1 MCGIVGYLSFDGKPA
16 QKNIIEEMARLLR
29 HRGPDGQGLYLDGP
43 VGLGHRRLSIIDL
56 SSAGTQPMPNH
67 DRSLWVTFNGEI
79 YNFLEIRQ
87 DLMRLGYQFRSLTDT
102 EVILYAYEEWGIQ
115 CLQRFN
121 GMFAFCLW
129 DQRQQTLWLVRDRLG
144 IKPLFYIWS
153 EQFIAFASEIKAILR
168 HPQVE
173 RTLSHEA
180 LAYYLALNYVPAPH
194 TLFSSVKQLMPG
206 QILKVDINGKGQ
218 IYDYWQLHYH
228 ESDYQSESA
237 CIEEFK
243 ALLSDSVRLRLMSDV
258 PFGAF
263 LSGGLDSSSIAYWM
277 AQHLPERVKAFSIG
291 FGEPTFNELEY
302 ASLVANCVGAEFH
315 AKTVQADAATLLPK
329 LVWHSEEPTADS
341 SMVAV
346 FHLAAMA
353 REHVTMALGGDGAD
367 EILAG
372 YETYQAYF
380 MHQAYRR
387 LPGWFRHQLLQP
399 LVDRLPASDAKV
411 SWSFKLKRFV
421 AAENLSSEDAHGTW
435 RMIFDANTRARLLA
449 PIKNS
454 PQASADVLDLYRATF
469 AQTNAKRALNRMLYV
484 DTRFYLPNDMLVKI
498 DRMSMAHGL
507 EVRVPFLDHRLVEL
521 AARVPPKLKLKHFRH
536 KKYLLKASIR
546 GKLPHT
552 ILWRRK
558 QGFNIPN
565 GQWLKGELKSFV
577 TDHLSASKLDDMGF
591 LDRQEV
597 ATLLYD
603 HFEERRDNSHQIW
616 CLLTLSLWWQQFIQ
630 NQNIGNL

>member
-1 MCGIVGYLSFDGKPA
+1 MCGIVGYLDFDGKPA
-16 QKNIIEEMARLLR
+16 QSKIVEAMAQTLE
-29 HRGPDGQGLYLDGP
+29 HRGPDGQGIHIDGP

-56 SSAGTQPMPNH
+56 SSAGTQPMPSY
-67 DRSLWVTFNGEI
+67 DRTLWVTFNGEI

-87 DLMRLGYQFRSLTDT
+87 DLVRLGYQFRSLTDT

-129 DQRQQTLWLVRDRLG
+129 DQRQQTLWLARDRLG

-153 EQFIAFASEIKAILR
+153 EQFIAFASEIKAVLQ
-168 HPQVE
+168 HPQVK
-173 RTLSHEA
+173 RTLDYEA
-180 LAYYLALNYVPAPH
+180 LSYYLALNYVPAPH
-194 TLFSSVKQLMPG
+194 TLFSSIRQLMPG
-206 QILKVDINGKGQ
+206 QALQVDINGKGQ
-218 IYDYWQLHYH
+218 IYDYWQLRYQ

-237 CIEEFK
+237 YLEEFE

-277 AQHLPERVKAFSIG
+277 TQHLREPVKAFSIG
-291 FGEPTFNELEY
+291 FGEPSFDELDY
-302 ASLVANCVGAEFH
+302 AHLAAKSVGAQFH
-315 AKTVQADAATLLPK
+315 TAMVQADAATILPK
-329 LVWHSEEPTADS
+329 LVWHAEEPTADS

-353 REHVTMALGGDGAD
+353 REHVTMTLGGDGAD

-380 MHQAYRR
+380 VHQSYRR
-387 LPGWFRHQLLQP
+387 LPVWFRQHLLQP
-399 LVDRLPASDAKV
+399 LVDRLPTSDAKV
-411 SWSFKLKRFV
+411 SWDFKLKRFV
-421 AAENLSSEDAHGTW
+421 AAGDLSSEDAHGTW
-435 RMIFDANTRARLLA
+435 RMIFSANARARLLD

-454 PQASADVLDLYRATF
+454 PQASADVLNLYRATF
-469 AQTNAKRALNRMLYV
+469 AQTNARHALNRMLYV
-484 DTRFYLPNDMLVKI
+484 DTRFYLPNDMLVKV

-507 EVRVPFLDHRLVEL
+507 EVRVPFLDHRLVEF
-521 AARVPPKLKLKHFRH
+521 AARVPPNLKLKHFRH
-536 KKYLLKASIR
+536 KKYLLKAAMQGR
-546 GKLPHT
+546 LPNK

-565 GQWLKGELKSFV
+565 GRWFKGELKSFV
-577 TDHLSASKLDDMGF
+577 MEHLSIPKLKDMGF
-591 LDRQEV
+591 LDSHEV
-597 ATLLYD
+597 SMILCD
-603 HFEERRDNSHQIW
+603 HFEERKDNSHQIW

-630 NQNIGNL
+630 NKI